1 MSGDGNDKND
11 LNIRIDH
18 AAAQQILMHFNNG
31 ASAEDREKILTE
43 ASRDPNL
50 NTPDGQK
57 VLANMQALSDALGN
71 RLKERKK

>member
-31 ASAEDREKILTE
+31 ANAEEREKILTE
-43 ASRDPNL
+43 APRDPSL
-50 NTPDGQK
+50 STPEGQK
-57 VLANMQALSDALGN
+57 VLANMQTISEALGN